1 MRRPK
6 IEMTEG
12 GEKHFSVGAV
22 LKNKGKYLLI
32 ERAIY
37 PPGFACPAGHI
48 DTGETPLKALKR
60 EVEEEAGLKIKN
72 SKLLFNETLDSNECY
87 MGVKIHEWHVYEC
100 EFDGEVDLSHAE
112 TKGGG
117 WYTKAQ
123 IKKLKLEK
131 VWQHWFKKMGVLK

>member
-6 IEMTEG
+6 IEMTEE

-22 LKNKGKYLLI
+22 LKKNGRYLLVK
-32 ERAIY
+32 RAVY
-37 PPGFACPAGHI
+37 PPGYACPAGHV
-48 DTGETPLKALKR
+48 DAGESSAKALRR
-60 EVEEEAGLKIKN
+60 EVDEETGLEVKN
-72 SKLLFNETLDSNECY
+72 PKLIIQETLDWNECY
-87 MGVKIHEWHVYEC
+87 MGVKIHEWRVYEC
-100 EFDGEVDLSHAE
+100 EFKGDVDLSRAE

-131 VWQHWFKKMGVLK
+131 VWKYWFRKMGVLK